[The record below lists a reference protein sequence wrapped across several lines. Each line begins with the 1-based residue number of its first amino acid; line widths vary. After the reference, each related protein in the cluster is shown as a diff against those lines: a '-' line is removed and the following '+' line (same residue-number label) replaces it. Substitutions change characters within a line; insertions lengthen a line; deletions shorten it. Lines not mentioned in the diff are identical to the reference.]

1 MPLAAG
7 LVGEMSVSVNM
18 EGHSGTCVSAVK
30 ELLVFF
36 IKKSP
41 CRKFTVSNTR
51 SGYPCRELTLT
62 ETTGGSFCVLDAR
75 MLYFEVGMK

>member
-1 MPLAAG
+1 VPLAVG
-7 LVGEMSVSVNM
+7 LVGKIPVSVKR
-18 EGHSGTCVSAVK
+18 EGHSGTCVSAIN

-51 SGYPCRELTLT
+51 SGYPCSGFTLT
-62 ETTGGSFCVLDAR
+62 GTARGSFCVVDAR
-75 MLYFEVGMK
+75 MLYFEV